1 MPHQRIETLV
11 EPLPEDNLGH
21 RFVKLKIDT
30 SVKPN
35 MKTS

>member
-30 SVKPN
+30 KEKLN
-35 MKTS
+35 MITN